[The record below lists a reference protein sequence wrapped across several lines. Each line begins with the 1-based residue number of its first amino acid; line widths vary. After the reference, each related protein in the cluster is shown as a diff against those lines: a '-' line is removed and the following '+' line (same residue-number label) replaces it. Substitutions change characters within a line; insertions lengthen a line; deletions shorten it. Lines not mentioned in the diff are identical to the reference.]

1 MGSSF
6 LFSNTFIFWN
16 TILAG
21 QYALTFIFWV
31 KVVEKWKRELQ
42 EDNKNSYMNAI
53 TTALMKDIIT
63 VDQCKEIMDLQ
74 AKYFDILRNYKKG
87 A

>member
-1 MGSSF
+1 MF
-6 LFSNTFIFWN
+6 NRKLKNRIEE
-16 TILAG
+16 LEDLLRA
-21 QYALTFIFWV
+21 
-31 KVVEKWKRELQ
+31 EKWKRELQ
-42 EDNKNSYMNAI
+42 EDDNNSYMNAI

-63 VDQCKEIMDLQ
+63 VDQCQEIMDLQ

>member
-1 MGSSF
+1 MF
-6 LFSNTFIFWN
+6 NRKLKNRIEELEDLLN
-16 TILAG
+16 
-21 QYALTFIFWV
+21 
-31 KVVEKWKRELQ
+31 VEKWKRELQ